1 MVLASDLSLGRSGQE
16 SLFFL
21 TFPQCPESK
30 AAPSWKILL
39 GRAPVTM
46 TGSFQSHQM
55 DHCGTSSSFP
65 GVSGNFFSISR
76 TEKRSFL
83 GLRWN
88 QWSYSYFVGEKT
100 EASGSRTCLGS
111 QRTGRGT
118 QITSLPPQPCPS
130 HMQENPAS
138 QAQELEGDSYSS
150 RSFKLISVLGREGV
164 GREKRRHNM
173 TISGKPSEK

>member
-30 AAPSWKILL
+30 GAPSWKILL
-39 GRAPVTM
+39 GPAPVTM

-65 GVSGNFFSISR
+65 EVSGNFFSISG

-111 QRTGRGT
+111 QRQAADRQGDPDHLPSPAALSQPHAGESSQPGPRAGRRF
-118 QITSLPPQPCPS
+118 LF
-130 HMQENPAS
+130 
-138 QAQELEGDSYSS
+138 L
-150 RSFKLISVLGREGV
+150 
-164 GREKRRHNM
+164 
-173 TISGKPSEK
+173 